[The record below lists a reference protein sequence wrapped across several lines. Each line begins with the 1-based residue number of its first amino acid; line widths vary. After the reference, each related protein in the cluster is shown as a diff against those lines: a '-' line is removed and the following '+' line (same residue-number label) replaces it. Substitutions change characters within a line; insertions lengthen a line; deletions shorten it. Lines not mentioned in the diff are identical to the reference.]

1 MSSQP
6 QLRPEDIG
14 VVVRA
19 LANWACSGRPIDSL
33 DLINE
38 VDTALGLVARTY
50 SDGAS
55 PDCLAAARALLVSNQ
70 PLGALVKLEGL
81 LARRHGYFTRSR

>member
-1 MSSQP
+1 MSPQP

-19 LANWACSGRPIDSL
+19 LANWAYSGWPIDSL

-38 VDTALGLVARTY
+38 INTILGPVARTY
-50 SDGAS
+50 SDDAS
-55 PDCLAAARALLVSNQ
+55 ADCFATARALLVSNR
-70 PLGALVKLEGL
+70 PLGALAKLEEL
-81 LARRHGYFTRSR
+81 LARRHGYFTSGG